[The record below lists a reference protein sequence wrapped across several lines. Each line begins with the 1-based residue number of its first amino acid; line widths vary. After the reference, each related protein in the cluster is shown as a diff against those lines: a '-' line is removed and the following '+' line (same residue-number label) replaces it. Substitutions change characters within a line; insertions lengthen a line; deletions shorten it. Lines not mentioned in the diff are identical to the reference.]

1 MCSLEA
7 LQVFKSPFM
16 LIIDD
21 YIERAS
27 FRILEE
33 FLGSPIIVNRAAIF
47 NIHNEIPND
56 QLIKL
61 KTLQTAITESGL
73 VKDNL

>member
-1 MCSLEA
+1 LTWNCAGNPPSE
-7 LQVFKSPFM
+7 
-16 LIIDD
+16 
-21 YIERAS
+21 
-27 FRILEE
+27 
-33 FLGSPIIVNRAAIF
+33 NF